1 MIQKKQNEY
10 KLKFK
15 VGDFIKMK
23 KDGNLEYEIKSIDRK
38 LRNGVELYLDVTDQ
52 TTKYTFKH
60 INEEWELGEI

>member
-38 LRNGVELYLDVTDQ
+38 LNGVELYLDVTDQ